1 MRNVPYSGAARP
13 ATRSKISAPEAMPI
27 SPPRTAGL
35 AALRPRPRAL
45 AGLTALATSALLA
58 CATCGPPGSGPTK
71 TAPEQPTAPP
81 ERLTVDLVAFARVM
95 GAVAPCGC
103 TTEPLGG
110 LQYVFGYLGHDID
123 PQRRLIVEPGGLLIP
138 DPHGPEAPRDEAGWA
153 QSYQRAGALQERFA
167 SLAGDLVSGVGSNDL
182 SSPLAQEALK
192 RWPLPRV
199 LANSRAFDDL
209 GVGPHRVVDVP
220 GHDGKPALQLGV
232 TAVHDPTPEAV
243 KLLGPLEPMTN
254 AAKREVAAMRAA
266 GADVVIVLVHGTRR
280 AAVEVAEGVPGAD
293 FVVTGIPEG
302 TEKARL
308 GAPATR
314 VGHAWV
320 LEPGDQA
327 QTLTHVRLSIDPAAL
342 AALPGSDAWQVQ
354 QSQAAQAKELERLDA
369 RLTKFRAD
377 PSADPAYIARL
388 EQERAALAASIAG
401 DAVPTGPVAVTFEQ
415 KKITCKLP
423 VDAAGAA
430 ALRNYDAWVATQNQ
444 QRFAGVKPPAP
455 AKGQASYIGGE
466 QCSACHDA
474 AEQHWATTRHAG
486 AYETLV
492 KVNKQFDLSCVGCH
506 VTGFRQPGGSE
517 VVEVAG
523 LEDVQCEV
531 CHGPGSIH
539 AETPEKAGKAFGIRR
554 EAAVDVCLQCHTS
567 EHSDTFNYEAYLRDV
582 LGAGHGE
589 GRRALLGDG
598 PTGRELR
605 AAGLEKAG
613 GACPKQM

>member
-1 MRNVPYSGAARP
+1 M
-13 ATRSKISAPEAMPI
+13 TI
-27 SPPRTAGL
+27 SPPRAAGL
-35 AALRPRPRAL
+35 AVLRSRPRAL
-45 AGLTALATSALLA
+45 AGLTALVTSAVLA
-58 CATCGPPGSGPTK
+58 CATCGPPATGRSETGPAPDTK
-71 TAPEQPTAPP
+71 APQ
-81 ERLTVDLVAFARVM
+81 RLTVDLVAFARVM

-110 LQYVFGYLGHDID
+110 LQYAFGYLGHDTD
-123 PQRRLIVEPGGLLIP
+123 PQRRLVVEPGGLLIP
-138 DPHGPEAPRDEAGWA
+138 DPNGPEAPPDEAAWA
-153 QSYQRAGALQERFA
+153 QAYQRAGALQERFA
-167 SLAGDLVSGVGSNDL
+167 SLGDDLVGGIGANDL
-182 SSPLAQEALK
+182 SSPLAREALK

-209 GVGPHRVVDVP
+209 GVQPHRVVDIP
-220 GHDGKPALQLGV
+220 GPDGQPALQIGV
-232 TAVHDPTPEAV
+232 TAVHEQDPAAV
-243 KLLGPLEPMTN
+243 KLLGPLEPVEN

-266 GADVVIVLVHGTRR
+266 GADLVVVLVYGTRR
-280 AAVEVAEGVPGAD
+280 TAVAVAEGVPGTD
-293 FVVTGIPEG
+293 IVVTGVPEG

-314 VGHAWV
+314 VGHSWV

-327 QTLTHVRLSIDPAAL
+327 QTLTHVRLSIDPSAL
-342 AALPGSDAWQVQ
+342 SAWPGPDAWTVKP
-354 QSQAAQAKELERLDA
+354 SAAAQTKELERLDA

-388 EQERAALAASIAG
+388 EQERAALAASMSG
-401 DAVPTGPVAVTFEQ
+401 DAAPTGGVAVTFEQ

-423 VDAAGAA
+423 VDAAGAE
-430 ALRNYDAWVATQNQ
+430 ALRSYDAWVATQNQ

-466 QCSACHDA
+466 QCGACHDKA
-474 AEQHWATTRHAG
+474 HQQWETTRHAG

-492 KVNKQFDLSCVGCH
+492 RVNKQFDLSCVGCH

-554 EAAVDVCLQCHTS
+554 EANVDVCLQCHTS
-567 EHSDTFNYEAYLRDV
+567 EHSDTFDYDAYLRDV
-582 LGAGHGE
+582 LGADHGF

-613 GACPKQM
+613 GACPKAM

>member
-1 MRNVPYSGAARP
+1 M
-13 ATRSKISAPEAMPI
+13 TI
-27 SPPRTAGL
+27 SPPRAAGL

-45 AGLTALATSALLA
+45 AGLTALAASALLA
-58 CATCGPPGSGPTK
+58 CATCGPSTTGPVKSGPES
-71 TAPEQPTAPP
+71 APSG
-81 ERLTVDLVAFARVM
+81 RLTVDVVAFARVM

-110 LQYVFGYLGHDID
+110 LQYVFGFLGQEID
-123 PQRRLIVEPGGLLIP
+123 PQRRLVVEPGGLLLP
-138 DPHGPEAPRDEAGWA
+138 DPQGPEAPQDEAGWA
-153 QSYQRAGALQERFA
+153 QSYQRAAALQGRFGAL
-167 SLAGDLVSGVGSNDL
+167 GDDLVSGVGVNDL
-182 SSPLAQEALK
+182 ASPLAQEALR

-199 LANSRAFDDL
+199 LANTRALDEF
-209 GVGPHRVVDVP
+209 GVKPHQVVDIP
-220 GHDGKPALQLGV
+220 GADGKPALQIGV
-232 TAVHDPTPEAV
+232 TAVHEPSPAALQ
-243 KLLGPLEPMTN
+243 LLGPLEPIEA

-266 GADVVIVLVHGTRR
+266 GADVVVVLVHGTRP
-280 AAVEVAEGVPGAD
+280 AAVEVAERVPGAD
-293 FVVTGIPEG
+293 IVVAGIPEG

-314 VGHAWV
+314 VGHGWIV
-320 LEPGDQA
+320 EPGDQA

-342 AALPGSDAWQVQ
+342 AALPGPDKWQVTP
-354 QSQAAQAKELERLDA
+354 SKEAQAKELERLDA
-369 RLTKFRAD
+369 RLAKFRAD
-377 PSADPAYIARL
+377 PAADPGYLARL
-388 EQERAALAASIAG
+388 EQERAALAAALAG
-401 DAVPTGPVAVTFEQ
+401 EAAATGPVSVTFTQ
-415 KKITCKLP
+415 QKITCKLP
-423 VDAAGAA
+423 VDPAGAE
-430 ALRNYDAWVATQNQ
+430 ALREYDAWVATQNQ
-444 QRFAGVKPPAP
+444 QRFAGVKPPEP
-455 AKGQASYIGGE
+455 AKGEAGYVGVE
-466 QCSACHDA
+466 QCGACHDA
-474 AEQHWATTRHAG
+474 AQNHWDTTRHAG

-492 KVNKQFDLSCVGCH
+492 KVNKQYDLSCVGCH

-539 AETPEKAGKAFGIRR
+539 AETPEKAGKPFGIRR
-554 EAAVDVCLQCHTS
+554 EAPVEVCLQCHTE

-582 LGAGHGE
+582 LGAGHGV